1 MQVLRSSTRRAAAG
15 SSPAPRRRRD
25 RGVTMVEILISI
37 VLMGT
42 AVGATMSTLRSTIVA
57 GTLQRDHAN
66 AHAWLQSASDL
77 IYAAPK
83 TPCNPSVADGGENGV
98 RTAYEAV
105 ADGVSNP
112 EGWSNWQIS
121 VVGPIQFW
129 NATDVNNDRVPE
141 YSFGS
146 ACHEDVG
153 LSLQLIE
160 LQVRSPNGRIVET
173 VEIVK

>member
-1 MQVLRSSTRRAAAG
+1 
-15 SSPAPRRRRD
+15 
-25 RGVTMVEILISI
+25 MVEILISI

-42 AVGATMSTLRSTIVA
+42 AVGGTLSALRSSIVGGTI
-57 GTLQRDHAN
+57 QRDHAN

-77 IYAAPK
+77 IYAEPK
-83 TPCNPSVADGGENGV
+83 TPCNPSLADGGESDV
-98 RTAYEAV
+98 RTAYEAI
-105 ADGVSNP
+105 ADGVANP
-112 EGWSNWQIS
+112 EGWSTWQIS

-129 NATDVNNDRVPE
+129 NAADVNNDRVPE

-146 ACHEDVG
+146 NCQEDVG
-153 LSLQLIE
+153 LSLQLIK